1 MLNTSQVPRLQTTAG
16 APAHPNERRV
26 NCPALKVFTAPATVR
41 FARHEH
47 AQITRDTAPSRK
59 SIHITPPAGTKAD
72 REALR
77 ALSDSQQGVVDKYRR
92 ALHMR

>member
-1 MLNTSQVPRLQTTAG
+1 MTKPLNA
-16 APAHPNERRV
+16 
-26 NCPALKVFTAPATVR
+26 FTAPATVR

-47 AQITRDTAPSRK
+47 AQITRDTGRSTK
-59 SIHITPPAGTKAD
+59 SIRITPPVGSRAD

-77 ALSDSQQGVVDKYRR
+77 ALFESQQGVVDKYRR

>member
-1 MLNTSQVPRLQTTAG
+1 MSK
-16 APAHPNERRV
+16 
-26 NCPALKVFTAPATVR
+26 PALNAFTAPATVR

-47 AQITRDTAPSRK
+47 AQITRDTAPARN
-59 SIHITPPAGTKAD
+59 SIHITPSAGTKAD

-77 ALSDSQQGVVDKYRR
+77 ALFESQQGVVDKFRR

>member
-1 MLNTSQVPRLQTTAG
+1 MTKPLNA
-16 APAHPNERRV
+16 
-26 NCPALKVFTAPATVR
+26 FTAPATVR

-47 AQITRDTAPSRK
+47 AQITRDTAPARK
-59 SIHITPPAGTKAD
+59 SIRITPPVGSRAD

-77 ALSDSQQGVVDKYRR
+77 ALFESQQGVVDKYRR

>member
-1 MLNTSQVPRLQTTAG
+1 MTKPLNA
-16 APAHPNERRV
+16 
-26 NCPALKVFTAPATVR
+26 FTAPATVR

-47 AQITRDTAPSRK
+47 AQITRDTAPARN
-59 SIHITPPAGTKAD
+59 SIRITPPVRSQVE

-77 ALSDSQQGVVDKYRR
+77 ALFESQQGVVDKFRR

>member
-1 MLNTSQVPRLQTTAG
+1 MTKPLNA
-16 APAHPNERRV
+16 
-26 NCPALKVFTAPATVR
+26 FTAPATVR

-47 AQITRDTAPSRK
+47 AQITRDMAPARN
-59 SIHITPPAGTKAD
+59 SIHITPPVGSQVE

-77 ALSDSQQGVVDKYRR
+77 ALFESQQGVVDKFRR